1 MGVLGYCVSC
11 NSVITLSTSKYF
23 LASKPLKKFPL
34 NNMTMVN
41 PKQIKEGEQK
51 KPSISGNVIL
61 STKIICISAFLSFPE
76 CISRCV
82 EDFTDC
88 TFSEASGFLL
98 EQKVLKSNKSP
109 LIWMSR
115 ENGFSTE
122 ETELSEIVETRSPI
136 LRAYVLLGQRCCQLL
151 LTNAL
156 IMSGTI
162 VFPLDN

>member
-23 LASKPLKKFPL
+23 LASKPFKNFPV

-51 KPSISGNVIL
+51 KPSISGNVRL
-61 STKIICISAFLSFPE
+61 STKIICISAFLSFRK

-136 LRAYVLLGQRCCQLL
+136 LHAYVLLGQ
-151 LTNAL
+151 NYY
-156 IMSGTI
+156 
-162 VFPLDN
+162 

>member
-11 NSVITLSTSKYF
+11 NSVITLSTSRYF
-23 LASKPLKKFPL
+23 LASKPFKNFPVC
-34 NNMTMVN
+34 NMTLVN
-41 PKQIKEGEQK
+41 PKQIKGEQK

-109 LIWMSR
+109 LIRMRR

-122 ETELSEIVETRSPI
+122 ETELSEIVETRLPI
-136 LRAYVLLGQRCCQLL
+136 SSVW
-151 LTNAL
+151 
-156 IMSGTI
+156 SGRGVTCS
-162 VFPLDN
+162 L

>member
-23 LASKPLKKFPL
+23 LASKPFKNFPV

-98 EQKVLKSNKSP
+98 EQKILKSNKSS
-109 LIWMSR
+109 LIRMSR

-136 LRAYVLLGQRCCQLL
+136 SRAYVLLGQICCQLL

-162 VFPLDN
+162 VFPRDN

>member
-1 MGVLGYCVSC
+1 MGVIGYCVSC

-23 LASKPLKKFPL
+23 LASKPFKNFPV

-98 EQKVLKSNKSP
+98 EQKILKSNKSS
-109 LIWMSR
+109 LIRMSR
-115 ENGFSTE
+115 ENGFSTG

-136 LRAYVLLGQRCCQLL
+136 LRAYVLSWSKMLPIIIDQRSHNEWHHCL
-151 LTNAL
+151 
-156 IMSGTI
+156 SS
-162 VFPLDN
+162 

>member
-23 LASKPLKKFPL
+23 LASKPFKNFPV

-98 EQKVLKSNKSP
+98 EQKVLKSNKSS
-109 LIWMSR
+109 L
-115 ENGFSTE
+115 
-122 ETELSEIVETRSPI
+122 
-136 LRAYVLLGQRCCQLL
+136 
-151 LTNAL
+151 
-156 IMSGTI
+156 
-162 VFPLDN
+162 